1 MIFGFG
7 CAVVAGFL
15 LTAIPNWTGRLPLQ
29 GLPLAGLFA
38 ACIAGRVAVSA
49 SGTIGIWPA
58 AVIDIAFVVLLMAAA
73 LREIVAGRNWR
84 NLPLML
90 ALLLLIGANVL
101 MHLEVA
107 GLADTAA
114 TGERLGIAVLAM
126 LIGLIGGRV
135 IPSFTRNWLVKRDR
149 KSTRLKSSP

>member
-1 MIFGFG
+1 
-7 CAVVAGFL
+7 
-15 LTAIPNWTGRLPLQ
+15 
-29 GLPLAGLFA
+29 
-38 ACIAGRVAVSA
+38 
-49 SGTIGIWPA
+49 
-58 AVIDIAFVVLLMAAA
+58 MAAA

-135 IPSFTRNWLVKRDR
+135 IPSFTRNWLVKRGSSAPPAAFGLFDKLR
-149 KSTRLKSSP
+149 PLARLEVGRASWRVRVEPNVEYTGVAHPLTKKTQLWYHIN

>member
-1 MIFGFG
+1 
-7 CAVVAGFL
+7 
-15 LTAIPNWTGRLPLQ
+15 
-29 GLPLAGLFA
+29 
-38 ACIAGRVAVSA
+38 
-49 SGTIGIWPA
+49 
-58 AVIDIAFVVLLMAAA
+58 MAAA

-135 IPSFTRNWLVKRDR
+135 IPSLTRNWLVQRGASALPAAFGSYHKPRPPA
-149 KSTRLKSSP
+149 TPGGAGAWGGAASPGPPRPAPLT